1 MAKSRGRRLVR
12 KRRSRAMIMTAPRV
26 LRRDSLIR
34 EARDSNRS
42 MSSVRPRRTH
52 SLRRFR
58 KSTHPDLKGFTTPR
72 KTTL

>member
-1 MAKSRGRRLVR
+1 
-12 KRRSRAMIMTAPRV
+12 MIMTAPSV

-42 MSSVRPRRTH
+42 ISSVRLRRTH

-58 KSTHPDLKGFTTPR
+58 RSKHLDLKGFTTPR